1 MTTRQW
7 GEVRSGRRGPVV
19 AVTSA
24 ASPTGSAVAAA
35 LVRRAGE
42 GGIPRTVVAV
52 DDRRG
57 PVDGAAW
64 RLCDVATPAVAECL
78 AGAEVVVHVAA
89 ADDLGSALDGSGRER
104 RSRTLRTV
112 QAVTT
117 AAAAVGAERLV
128 VVSSAMVHGALPDN
142 EVPLPDDA
150 PLRAAPDDGLV
161 GDLLELERVLERA
174 PSVHP
179 GLRVTILRPAALVGP
194 GIDTVVTRH
203 FEAPRLLAVRG
214 AETRWQFCHVEDL
227 AQAVC
232 TAVGRKLEGSLAVGA
247 PGSLSTQEVEQLTGM
262 RKVELPPGLALGTAE
277 RLHRVGLLP
286 MPASD
291 LAYVV
296 HPWVVAAD
304 RLREA
309 GWQAEH
315 DNATCLTAL
324 LGELGGHRAVAGR
337 RVERRDAALGA
348 AGAAVALVGTAAL
361 VRQARSRQARRRR
374 PTL

>member
-1 MTTRQW
+1 MTRQR
-7 GEVRSGRRGPVV
+7 EEIRSGRRGPVV

-24 ASPTGSAVAAA
+24 AGPTGAAVAEA
-35 LVRRAGE
+35 LARRVGE
-42 GGIPRTVVAV
+42 GGIPRTVVAI
-52 DDRRG
+52 DDHRG
-57 PVDGAAW
+57 PVDGVTW

-89 ADDLGSALDGSGRER
+89 PDDLASALTGPDRDR
-104 RSRTLRTV
+104 RGQTVRAV
-112 QAVTT
+112 QAVAT
-117 AAAAVGAERLV
+117 AAAAVGADRLV
-128 VVSSAMVHGALPDN
+128 VVSSAMVYGALPDN

-150 PLRAAPDDGLV
+150 PLRAVPDDGLV
-161 GDLLELERVLERA
+161 GDLLEVERVLERA

-179 GLRVTILRPAALVGP
+179 GLRVAIIRPAALVGP
-194 GIDTVVTRH
+194 GIDTIVTRH

-214 AETRWQFCHVEDL
+214 AQTRWQFCHVEDL
-227 AQAVC
+227 ARAVC
-232 TAVGRKLEGSLAVGA
+232 TAVAAKLDGPLTVGA
-247 PGSLSTQEVEQLTGM
+247 PGSLDMQQVEVLTGM

-291 LAYVV
+291 LSYVV
-296 HPWVVAAD
+296 HPWVVGAD

-315 DNATCLTAL
+315 DNTACLTAL